1 MRRRPTRWEPS
12 AAPPERR
19 NRRVRPAP
27 LLRAETVLEALAW
40 LATAALAV
48 VCMMLWMLM

>member
-1 MRRRPTRWEPS
+1 VRRRHTPWEPS
-12 AAPPERR
+12 AAPPARR

-27 LLRAETVLEALAW
+27 LLRPGMVLEALAW

-48 VCMMLWMLM
+48 VCSMLWMLM

>member
-1 MRRRPTRWEPS
+1 MRRRHTPWEPS
-12 AAPPERR
+12 AAPPTRR

-27 LLRAETVLEALAW
+27 MLRPGMVLEALAW

-48 VCMMLWMLM
+48 VCSMLWMLM

>member
-1 MRRRPTRWEPS
+1 MRRRHTPWVPS
-12 AAPPERR
+12 AAPPTRR

-27 LLRAETVLEALAW
+27 MFRAGDALEALAW

-48 VCMMLWMLM
+48 VCSMLWMLM